1 LEKSRKE
8 AFMPKPFLE
17 DIEVDLFSE
26 NHKNPVH
33 SAPRENTISGGK
45 IASNIPEKKAHFAG
59 GRPKK

>member
-1 LEKSRKE
+1 
-8 AFMPKPFLE
+8 MPKPFLE